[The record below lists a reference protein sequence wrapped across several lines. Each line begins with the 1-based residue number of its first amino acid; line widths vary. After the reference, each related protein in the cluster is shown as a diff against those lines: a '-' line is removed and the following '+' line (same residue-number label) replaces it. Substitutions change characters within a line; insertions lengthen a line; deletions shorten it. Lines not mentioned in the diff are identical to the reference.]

1 MKPNYSKSF
10 LYLWMIGV
18 GVVTVL
24 SLTPVKHTPDLGFLV
39 YDKFLHLSCYF
50 VISILACL
58 AGSTWKMRYLLCV
71 MTLLISIGIEFLQ
84 PITGRSFEQLDM
96 VANLFG
102 IIIAICVMKLLFW
115 RFPAFSSQ

>member
-1 MKPNYSKSF
+1 MKLNYSKPF

-18 GVVTVL
+18 SVVTVL
-24 SLTPVKHTPDLGFLV
+24 SLTPVKHAPDLGFLV

-58 AGSTWKMRYLLCV
+58 AGNTWNMRYSLCV

-84 PITGRSFEQLDM
+84 PITGRSFEELDM

-102 IIIAICVMKLLFW
+102 IIIAICVIKLFFW
-115 RFPAFSSQ
+115 RFPTFRSQ

>member
-1 MKPNYSKSF
+1 MKLNYSKPF

-24 SLTPVKHTPDLGFLV
+24 SLTPVKHVPDLGFLV

-50 VISILACL
+50 VIAILACL
-58 AGSTWKMRYLLCV
+58 AGSKWNMRYLLCF
-71 MTLLISIGIEFLQ
+71 MTLLISVGIEFLQ
-84 PITGRSFEQLDM
+84 PITGRSFDELDM
-96 VANLFG
+96 VANLLG
-102 IIIAICVMKLLFW
+102 IIIAICVTKLFLW